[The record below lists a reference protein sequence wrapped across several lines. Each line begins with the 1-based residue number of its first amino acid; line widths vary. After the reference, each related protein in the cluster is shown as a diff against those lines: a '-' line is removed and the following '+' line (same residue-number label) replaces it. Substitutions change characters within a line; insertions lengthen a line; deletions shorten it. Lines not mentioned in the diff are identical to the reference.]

1 MICKCCG
8 KEFRPKTTQHMV
20 LCGDATR
27 QEDVD
32 RLMGGR
38 KADMVFTDP
47 PYNVN
52 YGATMKDKVRGNDRK
67 IANDNLGDGFEK
79 FLRAACATILA
90 SVNGAI
96 YICMSSS
103 ELHTLEKAFREAG
116 GHWST
121 FVMWIKNTFTMG
133 RSDYQRQ

>member
-1 MICKCCG
+1 M
-8 KEFRPKTTQHMV
+8 
-20 LCGDATR
+20 LCGDATK

-32 RLMGGR
+32 RLMGGA

-67 IANDNLGDGFEK
+67 IANDNLGEGFEK
-79 FLRAACATILA
+79 FLRAACGTILA
-90 SVNGAI
+90 SVNGAV

-116 GHWST
+116 GHW
-121 FVMWIKNTFTMG
+121 
-133 RSDYQRQ
+133 